1 MPTSYELEHI
11 RAAFAR
17 ERQNGAVNG
26 GLDQRPSAGATGA
39 EGHAAN
45 GAGNGHGRAAGPGR
59 PSGDPKDGGVKAVAA
74 KGVSAIILAGGSGSR
89 FTGSFIP
96 KQFVQVHG
104 KPILAYVLE
113 TYDSLALVDD
123 ITLVI
128 NKRYEQ
134 LYYDIVATYGFLKV
148 RRMVPGADTRQGSSG
163 AGLAAIDPCEIVLV
177 QDGVRPFTSPRVI
190 VETIEVARQVGAANV
205 VVPALDTIVECRD
218 GLMAAVPDRTYLFNG
233 QAPQAFRYDVL
244 VEAHRR
250 AAQTDVKAATD
261 DAQLVLAAGGRVG
274 VVEGSYSNFK
284 ITTHEDFLF
293 ASRLVERERSGDGS
307 RW

>member
-1 MPTSYELEHI
+1 MTNYELDHI
-11 RAAFAR
+11 LKAFGRDRTNGALAA
-17 ERQNGAVNG
+17 QPAVNG
-26 GLDQRPSAGATGA
+26 GPASPS
-39 EGHAAN
+39 N
-45 GAGNGHGRAAGPGR
+45 GAAVSTAGTNGTTAPPPRRGDDPGGRGVPTAGG
-59 PSGDPKDGGVKAVAA
+59 

-113 TYDSLALVDD
+113 TYEGLALIDD

-128 NKRYEQ
+128 NQRYEQ
-134 LYYDIVATYGFLKV
+134 LYYDIVNTYGFLKV
-148 RRMVPGADTRQGSSG
+148 RRMVPGDTTRQGSSG
-163 AGLAAIDPCEIVLV
+163 AGIKAIGPCEIVLV

-190 VETIEVARQVGAANV
+190 AEAIEVARQVGAANV
-205 VVPALDTIVECRD
+205 VVPTLDTIVECRD
-218 GLMAAVPDRTYLFNG
+218 GLMARAPDRTYLFHG

-244 VEAHRR
+244 VDAHRR
-250 AAQTDVKAATD
+250 AADSAVTAATD

-274 VVEGSYSNFK
+274 IVEGSYSNFK
-284 ITTHEDFLF
+284 ITTYEDFLF
-293 ASRLVERERSGDGS
+293 ASTLVERERAGDGG